1 MKDEQLART
10 MREIIDMTE
19 QERSNKFRADMENAL
34 HQDRS
39 LTMIAQTIWELA
51 KAYADARVAQ
61 ECKVLDEVV
70 TLLHQ
75 TIANRNVEID
85 ELKSESKYWKDR
97 WEAGNKFQDAA
108 FNSEIENYHEV
119 KRLNAEIKRLRGAL
133 MWLKVNR
140 TPDRAMIEVFID
152 KALSPAPVT
161 DASKWISVNKSLPE
175 RGQAVL
181 VCMKSGA
188 ITIAYLKLNIQVWQ
202 VFGDLNASFDPF
214 DEIHHW
220 MPLPLQPEPREN

>member
-10 MREIIDMTE
+10 MREIIDMAS
-19 QERSNKFRADMENAL
+19 R
-34 HQDRS
+34 
-39 LTMIAQTIWELA
+39 TMFKEAGCTNEAVNLA
-51 KAYADARVAQ
+51 KAYADAR
-61 ECKVLDEVV
+61 ESKE
-70 TLLHQ
+70 
-75 TIANRNVEID
+75 IA
-85 ELKSESKYWKDR
+85 ELKADNKR
-97 WEAGNKFQDAA
+97 WCSDFYKIKFELETA
-108 FNSEIENYHEV
+108 E
-119 KRLNAEIKRLRGAL
+119 AEIKRLRGAL